1 MSNMLSNKLKN
12 QVIYSYIKIRD
23 PPKCVVFMSKIDQSM
38 EVSKHIILETR
49 MVVTIHPYIS
59 PSQIFTM
66 AMKSQTNTSDNWANL
81 SKE

>member
-1 MSNMLSNKLKN
+1 
-12 QVIYSYIKIRD
+12 
-23 PPKCVVFMSKIDQSM
+23 MSKIDQSM